1 MVNSIMED
9 TLKKKKGLIKETGGT
24 RKPGTNTG
32 PYSS

>member
-1 MVNSIMED
+1 MVNLIMED
-9 TLKKKKGLIKETGGT
+9 TLKKKGLIKETGGT